1 MILSKLFTSL
11 LCLGIFMII
20 PGCGNTNKDC
30 PLELWYRQPAKI
42 WEEAL
47 PLGNGR
53 LGTMVYGDPENEHI
67 QFNEETLWDC
77 GPRDY
82 QREGAYEWLDE
93 IRKLL
98 FDGKQDEAE
107 ELAGKIFMGT
117 RAYGNETPE
126 YEADYQP
133 FGDLRIHFPGH
144 NICTDYRRSLGL
156 SDAIACVSYQ
166 VGETIFTR
174 EYFIS
179 HPDNVFIARFTSDG
193 ENKIT
198 LTAKLET
205 VHTIYQLIKID
216 DRTLALSLKV
226 ADGEL
231 KGSAWLNIE
240 AKKGRIEVTAES
252 ISVEGADEVL
262 LKLVA
267 ATSFKDYKDISAD
280 PESRCKSF
288 LEKTRGKNFKDLKQ
302 THIDDFQSLFNRFSI
317 DLGGHEKRLIP
328 TDKRLSDALNESDND
343 LVTLYL
349 QYGRYLLISSARKGT
364 GPPNLQGIWN
374 DKSDPPWGSKYTTNI
389 NCEMNFWPSEPLN
402 LAECHT
408 TLFDMISDLATEGRK
423 TAKAHYN
430 ARGWVLHHNTDLW
443 RGTAPINA
451 SNHGIWVTGGA
462 WLCHHL
468 WEHYLYSCDVTF
480 LREKAYP
487 IIKEAALFFVDFLIE
502 DPVTGLLISTPSN
515 SPENGGLVA
524 GPSMDHQIIRSLFK
538 IVLECNEILNT
549 DDEFASVIR
558 EKLEKIAPD
567 QIGRYGQL
575 QEWIRDID
583 DTTNHHRHVSHLWGV
598 YPGAEITLDNTP
610 ELMKAARQSLIYRGD
625 GGTGWSLAWKI
636 NLWSRLMDGEHA
648 YKMIGMLLNPALDP
662 NRKSSGGTY
671 PNLLDAHPPFQI
683 DGNFGG
689 AAGIAEM
696 FMQSHQGYIH
706 LLPALPEQ
714 WQDGRLNG
722 LRARGGFEIDMEW
735 KNREIIDL
743 QVKSIAGN
751 TLRIKYGDKY
761 SERETEPGEVISL
774 ASF

>member
-1 MILSKLFTSL
+1 MIFNKLNLSL
-11 LCLGIFMII
+11 LCFVLFMIT
-20 PGCGNTNKDC
+20 PGCGNTNGDP
-30 PLELWYRQPAKI
+30 PLELWYRQPAEI

-53 LGTMVYGDPENEHI
+53 LGAMVYGDPENEHL

-107 ELAGKIFMGT
+107 ELAGEVFMGT

-133 FGDLRIHFPGH
+133 FGDLKIHFPGH
-144 NICTDYRRSLGL
+144 DSYTDYRRSLNL
-156 SDAIACVSYQ
+156 SDAVALVSYR
-166 VGETIFTR
+166 VGKTTFTR

-179 HPDNVFIARFTSDG
+179 HPDNVLVARFASDG
-193 ENKIT
+193 KHRIT
-198 LTAKLET
+198 FTASLVT
-205 VHTIYQLIKID
+205 LHPTHQLKQID
-216 DRTLALSLKV
+216 EHSIALSLNIE
-226 ADGEL
+226 DGEL
-231 KGSAWLNIE
+231 KGSAWLTIETKEGTIKVTPENIL
-240 AKKGRIEVTAES
+240 
-252 ISVEGADEVL
+252 VEGADEAV

-267 ATSFKDYKDISAD
+267 ATSFIDYKDISAD
-280 PESRCKSF
+280 PESRCRSL
-288 LEKTRGKNFKDLKQ
+288 LEQAAGKTFRELKQ
-302 THIDDFQSLFNRFSI
+302 IHINDYQSLFNRFSI
-317 DLGGHEKRLIP
+317 DLGGHETRSVP
-328 TDKRLSDALNESDND
+328 TDERLSDNINKPDND
-343 LVTLYL
+343 LVALYL
-349 QYGRYLLISSARKGT
+349 QYGRYLLISSSRKGT

-374 DKSDPPWGSKYTTNI
+374 DKPDPPWGSKYTTNI
-389 NCEMNFWPSEPLN
+389 NCEMNFWPAEPLN
-402 LAECHT
+402 LAGCHST
-408 TLFDMISDLATEGRK
+408 IFDMIGELAVEGRK

-468 WEHYLYSCDVTF
+468 WDHYLYSCDTAF
-480 LREKAYP
+480 LRETAYP
-487 IIKEAALFFVDFLIE
+487 AIKGSALFFVDFLTE
-502 DPVTGLLISTPSN
+502 DPQTGYLISTPSN

-538 IVLECNEILNT
+538 IVLQCNEILNS
-549 DDEFASVIR
+549 DHDFATVVR
-558 EKLEKIAPD
+558 QKLDSIAPD

-575 QEWIRDID
+575 QEWLTDID

-598 YPGAEITLDNTP
+598 HPGMEITWDSTP
-610 ELMKAARQSLIYRGD
+610 ELMSAARQSLIYRGD
-625 GGTGWSLAWKI
+625 AGTGWSLAWKI
-636 NLWSRLMDGEHA
+636 NLWARFLDGDHA
-648 YKMIGMLLNPALDP
+648 FKMIQMLLNPALAE
-662 NRKSSGGTY
+662 NRRSSGGTY
-671 PNLLDAHPPFQI
+671 PNLFDAHPPFQI

-696 FMQSHQGYIH
+696 LMQSHQGYIH

-714 WQDGRLNG
+714 WPEGRING
-722 LRARGGFEIDMEW
+722 LRARGGFEINMKW
-735 KNREIIDL
+735 KNGEIIDL
-743 QVKSIAGN
+743 QIKSIAGN
-751 TLRIKYGDKY
+751 ILRIKYGEKY
-761 SERETEPGEVISL
+761 MVMETMAGEVLSL
-774 ASF
+774 GSL